1 MRRFDPVFKRQLLL
15 QHDLFRCISGKD
27 VDAILAFAGERRC
40 KNGQT
45 IFQKG
50 DPGSGMMAVLLGNVR
65 IGTVSESGKEIVFK
79 VVETGGIFG
88 EIALLDGRPRTADA
102 TAIGDCVLLVIERR
116 DFVPFLEKSPQVAIK
131 MLEVMCDRLRQT
143 SLLVEDLALLDLPQ
157 RMARL
162 LVRLGASY
170 GRRTRDGLRID
181 LKLSQK
187 DLGNLI
193 ATSRESINK
202 QLRTWQDE
210 ELITVENGYIT
221 LLQPQQIAD
230 YGQPAR

>member
-1 MRRFDPVFKRQLLL
+1 M
-15 QHDLFRCISGKD
+15 
-27 VDAILAFAGERRC
+27 
-40 KNGQT
+40 
-45 IFQKG
+45 
-50 DPGSGMMAVLLGNVR
+50 
-65 IGTVSESGKEIVFK
+65 
-79 VVETGGIFG
+79 
-88 EIALLDGRPRTADA
+88 
-102 TAIGDCVLLVIERR
+102 VIERR

-170 GRRTRDGLRID
+170 GRKTGGSVRID

-202 QLRTWQDE
+202 QLRVWQEE
-210 ELITVENGYIT
+210 ELIEVDHGYIT
-221 LLQPQQIAD
+221 LLRPEQIAD
-230 YGQPAR
+230 YGHPAR

>member
-1 MRRFDPVFKRQLLL
+1 
-15 QHDLFRCISGKD
+15 
-27 VDAILAFAGERRC
+27 
-40 KNGQT
+40 
-45 IFQKG
+45 
-50 DPGSGMMAVLLGNVR
+50 
-65 IGTVSESGKEIVFK
+65 
-79 VVETGGIFG
+79 IFG

-102 TAIGDCVLLVIERR
+102 VAIGDCVLLVIERR
-116 DFVPFLEKSPQVAIK
+116 DFVPFLERSPQVAIK

-157 RMARL
+157 RVARL

-170 GRRTRDGLRID
+170 GRRTADGLRID

-202 QLRTWQDE
+202 QLRVWQDE
-210 ELITVENGYIT
+210 ELIAVEHGYIT
-221 LLQPQQIAD
+221 LLRPEQIAD
-230 YGQPAR
+230 YGQPPR